1 METALLQAFVEVA
14 EKGSFSAAAAG
25 LALTQPAVSKRI
37 STLEDQLETRLFDR
51 LGRQVGLT
59 EAGEL
64 LLPRAKRIIQEVRDS
79 RTLVHN
85 LTATVSG
92 RLALGTSHHAGLH
105 RLPPVLR
112 KYAGRYPQVAL
123 DIAFMESEAAYGA
136 VLEGDLELAV
146 ITLAD
151 GDMPR
156 VYSHAIWEDPLSFVA
171 GHDHELAR
179 RGELNLKTLQA
190 YPAILPDEHTFTRR
204 IVNDLF
210 RRRQCALQVSMTTNY
225 LETIKM
231 MVSIGLAWSVLPDT
245 MVDRKLHR
253 LNVRKAGITRRLGY
267 IYHRERTLS
276 NAAVAFIR
284 MLEQLGQS

>member
-1 METALLQAFVEVA
+1 M
-14 EKGSFSAAAAG
+14 
-25 LALTQPAVSKRI
+25 
-37 STLEDQLETRLFDR
+37 
-51 LGRQVGLT
+51 
-59 EAGEL
+59 
-64 LLPRAKRIIQEVRDS
+64 
-79 RTLVHN
+79 
-85 LTATVSG
+85 
-92 RLALGTSHHAGLH
+92 
-105 RLPPVLR
+105 
-112 KYAGRYPQVAL
+112 
-123 DIAFMESEAAYGA
+123 
-136 VLEGDLELAV
+136 LEGELELAV

-156 VYSHAIWEDPLSFVA
+156 VYSHAVWEDPLSFVVA
-171 GHDHELAR
+171 HDHELAQ
-179 RGELNLKTLQA
+179 RGELDLKTLQA

-245 MVDRKLHR
+245 MLDRKLRR
-253 LNVRKAGITRRLGY
+253 LNVRRAGITRRLGY

-284 MLEQLGQS
+284 MLEQSGEKQ